1 MTRDRLGERVF
12 RPARHVAITASQEI
26 ASSLDAA
33 LATVVD
39 KHVMAHR
46 RMQQQARA
54 GAARC
59 AVRVARTRMERTIEG
74 GVDDLKFLY
83 PVLDN
88 LPMVV
93 FPVLHFTLAGAQVCV
108 YGSEEVGRVI
118 AVVRD
123 YLVENQLIAGPD
135 DLLFAPEDR
144 QRISFAQSLRAAV
157 APLGTGT
164 GDAIVWSAGDVVLG
178 YDVVPWLAE
187 CDLAARGAD
196 LVLHAG
202 AR

>member
-1 MTRDRLGERVF
+1 
-12 RPARHVAITASQEI
+12 
-26 ASSLDAA
+26 
-33 LATVVD
+33 
-39 KHVMAHR
+39 
-46 RMQQQARA
+46 
-54 GAARC
+54 
-59 AVRVARTRMERTIEG
+59 
-74 GVDDLKFLY
+74 
-83 PVLDN
+83 N

-123 YLVENQLIAGPD
+123 YLVEHQLIADPD

-144 QRISFAQSLRAAV
+144 QRISFAQSLRAAA
-157 APLGTGT
+157 APLGAGPD
-164 GDAIVWSAGDVVLG
+164 DAIVWSAGDVVLG

-187 CDLAARGAD
+187 RDLAARGAD

-202 AR
+202 ARQRVFPDGAPALFIGNYYETMI